1 MKKPKNKNKMKEQ
14 NKKQNEK
21 QNEETKTIKI
31 FWFIKTYVL

>member
-1 MKKPKNKNKMKEQ
+1 MKEQ

-31 FWFIKTYVL
+31 FWFIKHMFCKKKYIK

>member
-1 MKKPKNKNKMKEQ
+1 MKKPKNNYKMKEQ

-31 FWFIKTYVL
+31 FWFSKTYVL